1 MVIFNSYVSLPEGKP
16 LAMVFTEVFAQ
27 LRKTKNEMKG
37 HPAIGHGTPDVL
49 PHKGRIKMVKTHTHT
64 KKTGGTLYCLEMGLE
79 DLGRSFYSRGV
90 KTCVYLWYLRLDF
103 KRVP

>member
-64 KKTGGTLYCLEMGLE
+64 LKKLEVHCTVWKWVWRTWE
-79 DLGRSFYSRGV
+79 DHFTVEVLKHVY
-90 KTCVYLWYLRLDF
+90 TCGI
-103 KRVP
+103 